1 MYNPYYSNYSSGQK
15 GILAGASFMDS
26 VMRSYA
32 NALGMM
38 ANIDSAKTQREMQQ
52 QQLDLSMNQF
62 ELDQKWKRKM
72 FRQGVEQDNIS
83 NKLER
88 ERLDYAKDQSDLGQK
103 QKRTEARNKAAIQSR
118 DYTNDAVGNYAD
130 LGGKAFELHKTHTE
144 LTSQIDALRDR
155 ATSIKNEGAD
165 SMQNAK
171 LLKETEEQ
179 LERLTSEQ
187 DMINGQIEQV
197 KGLQSYWGGQVES
210 LTGKKFGAPATQKNA
225 APESGYGESRDVAA
239 DAQQNNYGPRLGNA
253 QKERGYGTGGEAAFS
268 PVQTTEGSPNTGSMG
283 SMPQPKADKANV
295 LPNPVYDMLGV
306 THGDPSIKAGGR
318 TTEEGHPIFTSDKD
332 SFEKEYAYDAETGS
346 IYEVG
351 TFKNEYGVE
360 VSTSGDAVTP
370 DLKVVGDYTAKA
382 VDWQNDEEYSKMAE
396 ELESGDA
403 FNWNHSFLGRAVD
416 AVKETFTPNWLYTAA
431 GPDSFPSPT
440 EFTSNIAENLLE
452 MYSELDFEAYNNG
465 KPLPG
470 SIIDL
475 TVSKAKKGLEK
486 AKSGGEVDGDQFEV
500 YTKALDSLKRDGR
513 LSLTREFKGEP
524 VTVSVPLDKSLHD
537 VISRAKAATEGE
549 TPDIH
554 KYITGLFYFGHTFT
568 GSALE
573 EAKGRQIGQ
582 VNEAV
587 SALESARLA
596 AKTVILDQNNN
607 RVYASPE
614 EVVKLIA
621 GNILDIEAEKLVR
634 PRPGMFNFQNKKVK
648 DPEPPQENSTKANKF
663 RPSKT
668 KGNPYSSYFGTQ
680 YPVNSAYPIY

>member
-26 VMRSYA
+26 VMSSYA

-38 ANIDSAKTQREMQQ
+38 ANIDSAKTQRKMQQ
-52 QQLDLSMNQF
+52 QQLDLSMDQF

-72 FRQGVEQDNIS
+72 FRQGVKQDNIS

-88 ERLDYAKDQSDLGQK
+88 ERLDYAKDQSDLAQK
-103 QKRTEARNKAAIQSR
+103 QKRTEAFNKAAIQSR

-155 ATSIKNEGAD
+155 ITSIKNEGVD

-197 KGLQSYWGGQVES
+197 KGLQSYWGDQVES
-210 LTGKKFGAPATQKNA
+210 LTGKKFPAPATQNNA
-225 APESGYGESRDVAA
+225 VPESRYGEGRGVAA
-239 DAQQNNYGPRLGNA
+239 DAQQNNYGPRLGIA
-253 QKERGYGTGGEAAFS
+253 QKENGTGGIR
-268 PVQTTEGSPNTGSMG
+268 SM
-283 SMPQPKADKANV
+283 SQSKADKTNV

-306 THGDPSIKAGGR
+306 PHRDPSIKAYGSK
-318 TTEEGHPIFTSDKD
+318 TKEGHLIFTSDKD
-332 SFEKEYAYDAETGS
+332 SFEKKYAYDAETGS

-351 TFKNEYGVE
+351 TVKNEYGVE
-360 VSTSGDAVTP
+360 VPTSGDAVTP
-370 DLKVVGDYTAKA
+370 DLKRSGDYTATATGYGALQADYTAKA

-416 AVKETFTPNWLYTAA
+416 AVKETFTPNWFYTAA

-452 MYSELDFEAYNNG
+452 MYSKLDFEAYDNG

-486 AKSGGEVDGDQFEV
+486 AKSDGEVDGDQFKV
-500 YTKALDSLKRDGR
+500 YTKVLDSLKRDGR

-549 TPDIH
+549 TTDIY
-554 KYITGLFYFGHTFT
+554 KYITGLFYFGHRFT
-568 GSALE
+568 ESALE

-596 AKTVILDQNNN
+596 AKIVVLDQNNN
-607 RVYASPE
+607 RVHVSPE
-614 EVVKLIA
+614 EAVRLIA

-634 PRPGMFNFQNKKVK
+634 PRPGMFKFQNKKVK

-680 YPVNSAYPIY
+680 HPVNSGYPIY